1 MKRYSIFQA
10 PVLAFGSPSFY
21 RDVGRQWKGVAYG
34 YLLLLLIATWIAPM
48 VTMHI
53 GLSEFLDNEA
63 PKIVKQIPKLT
74 ISGGRASIEEP
85 QPYSITEP
93 ESGQTIVVID
103 TTGQIT
109 SLDQTDAKVL
119 ITATDFIMEKN
130 QFETQTFNFAEIDE
144 FVLEQDMINSWLEI
158 ARTLAAPI
166 LYVMVVLGAYV
177 FRILQSLVYGCI
189 GLAFASMCNIKL
201 PYGALI
207 RLSVISVTPGIIV
220 DTVLMVMKINVPFAW
235 FWYFLAAMMFLLIGV
250 KSCAGPD
257 MAATQAVGM
266 PEPPVSPYTRQEL

>member
-10 PVLAFGSPSFY
+10 PVMAFGSPSFY

-34 YLLLLLIATWIAPM
+34 YLLLLLTVTWIAPM
-48 VTMHI
+48 ITMHI

-85 QPYSITEP
+85 QPYRITEP
-93 ESGQTIVVID
+93 ESEQTIAVID

-119 ITATDFIMEKN
+119 ITATDAIIEKN
-130 QFETQTFNFAEIDE
+130 QFETQTFSFAEIDE
-144 FVLEQDMINSWLEI
+144 FVLEQDMINGWLDI

-166 LYVMVVLGAYV
+166 IYVLAHG
-177 FRILQSLVYGCI
+177 S
-189 GLAFASMCNIKL
+189 GLR
-201 PYGALI
+201 PH
-207 RLSVISVTPGIIV
+207 
-220 DTVLMVMKINVPFAW
+220 
-235 FWYFLAAMMFLLIGV
+235 
-250 KSCAGPD
+250 
-257 MAATQAVGM
+257 
-266 PEPPVSPYTRQEL
+266 